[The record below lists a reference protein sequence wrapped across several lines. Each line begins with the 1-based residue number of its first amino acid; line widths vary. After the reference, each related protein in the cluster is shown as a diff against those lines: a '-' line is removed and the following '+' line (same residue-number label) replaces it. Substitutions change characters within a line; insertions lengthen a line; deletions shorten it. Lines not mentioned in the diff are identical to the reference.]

1 MQTHASIIF
10 RSFWLD
16 GPARLAAVY
25 CVQIRWLK
33 DMKTSKTTSKQKTR
47 VGITPDMSEE
57 HAAEM
62 LDSLK
67 PQPLPKP
74 PRYTTT
80 LTLTP
85 QQSAILDTLVLIR
98 QRASEAGT
106 RPMMRAE
113 VALICFTKGVNEEV
127 LSLPKL
133 PRWSEEDR
141 QLLEKVL
148 GRKLPEP
155 SS

>member
-1 MQTHASIIF
+1 M
-10 RSFWLD
+10 
-16 GPARLAAVY
+16 
-25 CVQIRWLK
+25 
-33 DMKTSKTTSKQKTR
+33 TTSKKKSKQVTR
-47 VGITPDMSEE
+47 EGLPDYPGDDQMDNITDGVR
-57 HAAEM
+57 
-62 LDSLK
+62 
-67 PQPLPKP
+67 LPKP
-74 PRYTTT
+74 ARYTTT

-85 QQSAILDTLVLIR
+85 QQSAILDALVLIR

-106 RPMMRAE
+106 RPMTRAE

-133 PRWSEEDR
+133 PRWSKEDR

-148 GRKLPEP
+148 GKKLPEP